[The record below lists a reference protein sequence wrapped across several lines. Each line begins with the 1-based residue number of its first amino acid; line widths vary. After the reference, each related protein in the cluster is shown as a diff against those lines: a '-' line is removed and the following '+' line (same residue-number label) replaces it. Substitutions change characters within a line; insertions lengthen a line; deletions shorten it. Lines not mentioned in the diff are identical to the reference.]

1 MNDREALELLR
12 AAISSAEGE
21 TWADLGAGTGIFTR
35 ALASLVGPAGRV
47 IAVDADAGA
56 LEPVRAWAARAQVSA
71 AVTVLRA
78 DIAQPLDLPAMD
90 GLVMANVLHFI
101 RDQPDVLARLAA
113 HLRPGGRMVL
123 IEYEGRRPSRWVP
136 YPVSFARFA
145 GLAAD
150 GGLTSPRVAATRPSA
165 FGGDLYVAVA
175 ERAIA

>member
-12 AAISSAEGE
+12 AAVPSAAGE

-35 ALASLVGPAGRV
+35 ALASLVGPGGRV

-56 LEPVRAWAARAQVSA
+56 LEPVRAWATRARIGATVS
-71 AVTVLRA
+71 VLHA
-78 DIAQPLDLPAMD
+78 DIAQPLDLPPLD
-90 GLVMANVLHFI
+90 GMVMANVLHFV

-136 YPVSFARFA
+136 HPVSFARFA
-145 GLAAD
+145 ELAAGAGLAP
-150 GGLTSPRVAATRPSA
+150 PRPAATRPSA
-165 FGGDLYVAVA
+165 FGGELYVAIA

>member
-1 MNDREALELLR
+1 MNDREALEFLR

-35 ALASLVGPAGRV
+35 ALTSLVGPGGRV

-56 LEPVRAWAARAQVSA
+56 LEAVRAWTTRARAGA

-78 DIAQPLDLPAMD
+78 DIVQPLDLPPLD
-90 GLVMANVLHFI
+90 GMVMANVLHFV
-101 RDQPDVLARLAA
+101 REQADVLARLAA

-136 YPVSFARFA
+136 
-145 GLAAD
+145 
-150 GGLTSPRVAATRPSA
+150 
-165 FGGDLYVAVA
+165 
-175 ERAIA
+175 